1 MHPGPLADMSSIGT
15 RAVIVGIAML
25 LCAVPAL
32 AQDADGDGVPDSND
46 NCPLV
51 ANPSQTD
58 CNGNGAGD
66 ACDTAAWDCNANGVP
81 DSCDIASGVAG
92 DVNGNCV
99 PDACERVLGDL
110 GPDGSVGGEDLAY
123 LLGRWG
129 AKDALADLSRDG
141 VVGGEDLAIMLS
153 NWGVTPFAAGRCAA
167 LPWAATLTHA
177 PDAAVVTDAS
187 LRAAIAATGLPWRVR
202 DHASGIEM
210 LLVPPGTFQMGC
222 IQGSNAHACIGAELP
237 AHAVTLTRAFYLG
250 RYEVTQAEWQARMGA
265 NPSYFQ
271 GKPWPSAAERPVE
284 MVSWNGVQAFLA
296 STGLRLPTEAEW
308 EFACR
313 AGTATPFHSGP
324 GFPQGTGDDAR
335 LGVIAW
341 YYTNACT
348 PEAGC
353 QSAPVGGKAANAL
366 GLHDMLGNVWEMVSD
381 RFGGY
386 PSSAQT
392 NPVGPASGS
401 YRVLRG
407 GSWDFNMATVR
418 SSFRSVILQDGFDYD
433 TGFRVA
439 RTP

>member
-1 MHPGPLADMSSIGT
+1 MSPRSVAFLCTLTAFLAS
-15 RAVIVGIAML
+15 
-25 LCAVPAL
+25 PAL
-32 AQDADGDGVPDSND
+32 AQDADADGVPDASD

-99 PDACERVLGDL
+99 PDACERAIGDL

-129 AKDALADLSRDG
+129 TKDALADLSRDG

-153 NWGVTPFAAGRCAA
+153 NWGATPFAAGRCAA

-177 PDAAVVTDAS
+177 PDAAMVTDAS
-187 LRAAIAATGLPWRVR
+187 LRAAIVATGLPWRVR

-222 IQGSNAHACIGAELP
+222 SQGSNAHACIGAELP
-237 AHAVTLTRAFYLG
+237 AHPVTLTRAFYLG
-250 RYEVTQAEWQARMGA
+250 RYEVTQAEWQARVGA

-271 GKPWPSAAERPVE
+271 GKPWPGAAERPVE

-313 AGTATPFHSGP
+313 AGTTTPFHSGP

-341 YYTNACT
+341 YYANACT
-348 PEAGC
+348 PEVGC

-386 PSSAQT
+386 SSAAQT

-418 SSFRSVILQDGFDYD
+418 SSYRSVILQDGVDYD

>member
-51 ANPSQTD
+51 ANQSQTD

-141 VVGGEDLAIMLS
+141 IVGGEDLAIMLS
-153 NWGVTPFAAGRCAA
+153 NWGATPFAAGRCAA

-386 PSSAQT
+386 PSAAQT

>member
-141 VVGGEDLAIMLS
+141 IVGGEDLAIMLS
-153 NWGVTPFAAGRCAA
+153 NWGVTPFASGRCAA

-177 PDAAVVTDAS
+177 PDAAVVTDSS
-187 LRAAIAATGLPWRVR
+187 LRAAIVATGLPWRVR
-202 DHASGIEM
+202 DHAQPRVIARPLRKARAAM
-210 LLVPPGTFQMGC
+210 KRRRRPRTTR
-222 IQGSNAHACIGAELP
+222 ELP
-237 AHAVTLTRAFYLG
+237 LRLGRKPQAGRSEKPLHAVPRDHLDR
-250 RYEVTQAEWQARMGA
+250 
-265 NPSYFQ
+265 P
-271 GKPWPSAAERPVE
+271 AA
-284 MVSWNGVQAFLA
+284 
-296 STGLRLPTEAEW
+296 
-308 EFACR
+308 
-313 AGTATPFHSGP
+313 
-324 GFPQGTGDDAR
+324 
-335 LGVIAW
+335 
-341 YYTNACT
+341 
-348 PEAGC
+348 
-353 QSAPVGGKAANAL
+353 
-366 GLHDMLGNVWEMVSD
+366 SD
-381 RFGGY
+381 RGG
-386 PSSAQT
+386 
-392 NPVGPASGS
+392 VGV
-401 YRVLRG
+401 RVSCG
-407 GSWDFNMATVR
+407 DVDAVS
-418 SSFRSVILQDGFDYD
+418 
-433 TGFRVA
+433 
-439 RTP
+439 

>member
-1 MHPGPLADMSSIGT
+1 LTAFLAS
-15 RAVIVGIAML
+15 
-25 LCAVPAL
+25 PAL
-32 AQDADGDGVPDSND
+32 AQDADADGVPDASD

-99 PDACERVLGDL
+99 PDACERAIGDL

-129 AKDALADLSRDG
+129 TKDALADLSRDG

-153 NWGVTPFAAGRCAA
+153 NWGATPFAAGRCAA

-177 PDAAVVTDAS
+177 PDAAMVTDAS
-187 LRAAIAATGLPWRVR
+187 LRAAIVATGLPWRVR

-222 IQGSNAHACIGAELP
+222 SQGSNAHACIGAELP
-237 AHAVTLTRAFYLG
+237 AHPVTLTRAFYLG
-250 RYEVTQAEWQARMGA
+250 RYEVTQAEWQARVGA

-271 GKPWPSAAERPVE
+271 GKPWPGAAERPVE

-313 AGTATPFHSGP
+313 AGTTTPFHSGP

-341 YYTNACT
+341 YYANACT
-348 PEAGC
+348 PEVGC

-386 PSSAQT
+386 SSAAQT

-418 SSFRSVILQDGFDYD
+418 SSYRSVILQDGVDYD